1 MRNSFN
7 FLLIALICMDS
18 CFLITS
24 FLDCFR
30 RGFNIMT
37 QVQVMMFPYFI
48 FPFMNIAVTGSI
60 FMTVAIAFERY
71 WAVHYPIDYSQVSFE
86 EFGQLNRNETKY
98 SSLLARAPRAWKFN
112 RNTKRNNLSVLSRNL
127 PFLRVSRVSPFL
139 SASSLTLFVFFFSK
153 FTWHCNETFK
163 KTQYTYSRA
172 QDTKFTLERK

>member
-7 FLLIALICMDS
+7 LLLIALICMDS

-30 RGFNIMT
+30 RGFRIMT

-71 WAVHYPIDYSQVSFE
+71 WAVHYPIDYSQVSFR
-86 EFGQLNRNETKY
+86 EFGQLNR
-98 SSLLARAPRAWKFN
+98 L
-112 RNTKRNNLSVLSRNL
+112 KRNEIKHKYVFPRSV
-127 PFLRVSRVSPFL
+127 
-139 SASSLTLFVFFFSK
+139 SK
-153 FTWHCNETFK
+153 
-163 KTQYTYSRA
+163 
-172 QDTKFTLERK
+172 